1 MGCMESVAHM
11 AEKNKMSLNSG
22 VYDVYITCERSLK
35 RFLGRFLYRKEDI
48 DDMAQ
53 EAFLRAYKATE
64 GRDIEFPKAY
74 LFRVAKNL
82 ALKELGRK
90 SKQMTDYLEESLVE
104 DETNASDLL
113 EEHLVAEQ
121 KINLYFDAIAE
132 LPPQCRRVFLM
143 RKVQALP
150 HLAIANELGISKSA
164 VEKHIAIGVARCH
177 QYMKAQ
183 ETAHSS
189 VAAKS
194 KAKAYS
200 SPKLPRGN

>member
-1 MGCMESVAHM
+1 MT
-11 AEKNKMSLNSG
+11 EKNKISLNSG
-22 VYDVYITCERSLK
+22 VYDVFITCERSLK

-90 SKQMTDYLEESLVE
+90 SKQLTDYLEESLVE
-104 DETNASDLL
+104 DEANASDLL
-113 EEHLVAEQ
+113 EEHVVAEQ

-150 HLAIANELGISKSA
+150 HSVIADELGITKSA
-164 VEKHIAIGVARCH
+164 VEKHIAMGVARCRE
-177 QYMKAQ
+177 YMKSQ
-183 ETAHSS
+183 ESAPSGIR
-189 VAAKS
+189 AKAKS
-194 KAKAYS
+194 YVS
-200 SPKLPRGN
+200 TTLPRGN

>member
-1 MGCMESVAHM
+1 MT
-11 AEKNKMSLNSG
+11 EKNKMSLNSG

-53 EAFLRAYKATE
+53 EAFLRAYKATQ

-90 SKQMTDYLEESLVE
+90 SKQMTDYLEESLIE
-104 DETNASDLL
+104 DDVNASDLL

-121 KINLYFDAIAE
+121 KIHLYFDAIAE

-150 HLAIANELGISKSA
+150 HRAIADELGITKSA
-164 VEKHIAIGVARCH
+164 VEKHIAIGVARCR
-177 QYMKAQ
+177 QYMKLQ
-183 ETAHSS
+183 EDTQSRIYS
-189 VAAKS
+189 QTETQTYTPPKS
-194 KAKAYS
+194 
-200 SPKLPRGN
+200 PRGN